1 LVSNVVFEEK
11 KGARMH
17 INQPTNQ
24 PTNQPAKQTRKKKEK
39 NAAQH
44 NVLRATV
51 VRRPHKQSV
60 VPHGFGLEFPD
71 DLVPCL
77 FVKEMDKQCS

>member
-17 INQPTNQ
+17 INHTNQ
-24 PTNQPAKQTRKKKEK
+24 PTNQPTSQTNKKKKEK